1 MRSLLTEL
9 VDIFTSSSTLYCF
22 ALNAVVEVR
31 LNLLEERG
39 YDLNLWGV
47 SAVLML
53 GGNLTAGSL
62 DFTLPEESMKI
73 KLESC

>member
-9 VDIFTSSSTLYCF
+9 VDIFTSSSTLYRF